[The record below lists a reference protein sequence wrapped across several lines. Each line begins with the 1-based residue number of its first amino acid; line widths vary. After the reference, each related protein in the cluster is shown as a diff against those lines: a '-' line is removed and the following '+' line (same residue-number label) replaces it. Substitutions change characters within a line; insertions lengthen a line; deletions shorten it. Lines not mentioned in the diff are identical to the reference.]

1 MNDKVQYISNESLEK
16 LKKEIENIK
25 DQKIPEIAKK
35 IDEAKQL
42 GDLSENAEY
51 HQAKDDM
58 AWAQGRVMEIDNIID
73 NAEIIKEGG
82 ENKNEVGLGSIVVVK
97 VNGEK
102 KEFKVVGQQES
113 DPATGKIS
121 NESPLGRQLL
131 GAKLKEEV
139 KVQTPAG
146 EKIYKIIEIK

>member
-58 AWAQGRVMEIDNIID
+58 AWAQGRLIEIENII
-73 NAEIIKEGG
+73 AERVNMCPARILIF
-82 ENKNEVGLGSIVVVK
+82 LSIF
-97 VNGEK
+97 NPRTH
-102 KEFKVVGQQES
+102 F
-113 DPATGKIS
+113 
-121 NESPLGRQLL
+121 QLNPIL
-131 GAKLKEEV
+131 FL
-139 KVQTPAG
+139 
-146 EKIYKIIEIK
+146 IY